1 MTAQE
6 RQVSPGPAGT
16 VDERLARVAQGVV
29 RVQDFF
35 WPPLPLEV
43 LEACTSG
50 WLRSRGDGEG
60 PDDPDAG
67 GDDAGGD
74 DGVPRDGVLD
84 DGQAP
89 GGAPCPSR

>member
-43 LEACTSG
+43 LEACTSR
-50 WLRSRGDGEG
+50 WLRSRDAGDGPG
-60 PDDPDAG
+60 CDGDG
-67 GDDAGGD
+67 G
-74 DGVPRDGVLD
+74 LD
-84 DGQAP
+84 RGADE

>member
-35 WPPLPLEV
+35 WPPLTLEV
-43 LEACTSG
+43 LEACTSR

-60 PDDPDAG
+60 PGPG
-67 GDDAGGD
+67 GDGRDGN
-74 DGVPRDGVLD
+74 DGVGGPDGVA
-84 DGQAP
+84 GP

>member
-1 MTAQE
+1 
-6 RQVSPGPAGT
+6 VSPGPAGT

-43 LEACTSG
+43 LEASTSR
-50 WLRSRGDGEG
+50 WLRSR
-60 PDDPDAG
+60 DAG
-67 GDDAGGD
+67 GRPGCGD
-74 DGVPRDGVLD
+74 DGADE
-84 DGQAP
+84 

>member
-1 MTAQE
+1 MTSQE
-6 RQVSPGPAGT
+6 RQVSPVPAGT

-35 WPPLPLEV
+35 WPPLTLEV
-43 LEACTSG
+43 LEACTSR

-60 PDDPDAG
+60 PG
-67 GDDAGGD
+67 GDGGD
-74 DGVPRDGVLD
+74 GGDGGAGVGGLDGVAGT
-84 DGQAP
+84 

>member
-43 LEACTSG
+43 LEASTSR

-60 PDDPDAG
+60 PDDADA
-67 GDDAGGD
+67 DGD
-74 DGVPRDGVLD
+74 DGVPHDGVLD